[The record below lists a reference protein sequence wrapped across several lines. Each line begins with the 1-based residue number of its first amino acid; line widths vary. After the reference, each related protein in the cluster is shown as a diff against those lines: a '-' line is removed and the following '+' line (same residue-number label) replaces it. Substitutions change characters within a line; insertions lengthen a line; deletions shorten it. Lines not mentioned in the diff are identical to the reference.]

1 MGRMTA
7 ARQTAM
13 APNLASRPFSS
24 SSDAAR
30 DRRYHWVEPEA
41 ERLIARA
48 YARHRQLAQRDAVSP
63 NGWKSFP
70 PSISIADLESPALE
84 QEYHYP
90 PKTRGD
96 RIAKKLVD
104 YGEKLMHLFF
114 REKVRREEGGVNA
127 PAPAQ
132 SPALSFFR
140 APMRD
145 H

>member
-1 MGRMTA
+1 
-7 ARQTAM
+7 M
-13 APNLASRPFSS
+13 APSLASRPFSS

-114 REKVRREEGGVNA
+114 REKVRRVGGG
-127 PAPAQ
+127 
-132 SPALSFFR
+132 
-140 APMRD
+140 
-145 H
+145 